1 MFSKKTW
8 FVTDPAIAP
17 GAFSVDFF
25 RAEVGWQTLGSEMAW
40 KIPWKILW
48 FPVKIIPPIHWR
60 SHPAGIFRVSF
71 EIFWEKMF
79 FCLTKCCGTGKTQHV
94 DMSLQKVPQRM
105 FEPLPDFFLNTESSF
120 CFGWISVLD
129 IWYCF
134 FLKGMFVLGGL
145 DTIYIARFLMFLW
158 TPGEKKMCF
167 FFNVSAVNKSI
178 FVVKSSF
185 YPVQSPLSIAILCH
199 TVN

>member
-25 RAEVGWQTLGSEMAW
+25 RAEVGWQTLGSEMTW

-60 SHPAGIFRVSF
+60 SHPAEIFRVSF

-79 FCLTKCCGTGKTQHV
+79 SCLTKCCGTGKTQHV

-105 FEPLPDFFLNTESSF
+105 FEPLPDFFLTLSLHFALAESQCSIF
-120 CFGWISVLD
+120 D
-129 IWYCF
+129 IVFFWKACF
-134 FLKGMFVLGGL
+134 FGGIRYHL
-145 DTIYIARFLMFLW
+145 Y
-158 TPGEKKMCF
+158 C
-167 FFNVSAVNKSI
+167 
-178 FVVKSSF
+178 
-185 YPVQSPLSIAILCH
+185 
-199 TVN
+199 